1 MQMLGWPLD
10 PQTTPLV
17 RGKCRVAEDGMPTVD
32 SSGQGRGASGALVR
46 TGVDCL
52 RDKTTEGQWR
62 ADVNY
67 MDVDPNASIAEFL
80 RVPLPRHMQDIGCAA
95 VEFPTD

>member
-1 MQMLGWPLD
+1 MD
-10 PQTTPLV
+10 Y
-17 RGKCRVAEDGMPTVD
+17 
-32 SSGQGRGASGALVR
+32 
-46 TGVDCL
+46 
-52 RDKTTEGQWR
+52 
-62 ADVNY
+62 VNY

>member
-62 ADVNY
+62 ADGVTW
-67 MDVDPNASIAEFL
+67 I
-80 RVPLPRHMQDIGCAA
+80 
-95 VEFPTD
+95 T